1 MDLSLTDMNLTLK
14 QIKQYG
20 NVFLI
25 NGHEVDLDIES
36 SDDGFSLYAQEDTEV
51 AVFRSSHK
59 TWVCNSDIKISL
71 DSTGSCLLELNVE
84 DGGILGSDPETVSL
98 RVMVSIPLNEEYLT
112 RILIGVIQ

>member
-1 MDLSLTDMNLTLK
+1 MDLTLK

-25 NGHEVDLDIES
+25 NGYEVDLDIEA
-36 SDDGFSLYAQEDTEV
+36 SDNEFSLYAQQDTEV
-51 AVFRSSHK
+51 AVFRAPHK
-59 TWVCNSDIKISL
+59 TWVCDSETKVSL
-71 DSTGSCLLELNVE
+71 DSTGSCLLELNLE
-84 DGGILGSDPETVSL
+84 DGGILSFEPETVSL